1 MRLLVDENM
10 QAALVG
16 WLREQGHDVLWVA
29 EMNPSTPDSALAE
42 RAWREQRVLLS
53 HDTDFGELRFRFN
66 FPMKGV
72 ILLRIKK
79 LPGDYLL
86 EMLRRMW
93 PQIEAAAEDNFVTVH
108 PGRLRIRP
116 LDL

>member
-1 MRLLVDENM
+1 MRLLIDENM

-29 EMNPSTPDSALAE
+29 EMDPSTSDEAIAE
-42 RAWREQRVLLS
+42 RAWREHRVLFS

-72 ILLRIKK
+72 ILLRIEK
-79 LPGDYLL
+79 LSSDYLL
-86 EMLRRMW
+86 GMLRRMW
-93 PQIEAAAEDNFVTVH
+93 PQIEAAAEGNFVTVH